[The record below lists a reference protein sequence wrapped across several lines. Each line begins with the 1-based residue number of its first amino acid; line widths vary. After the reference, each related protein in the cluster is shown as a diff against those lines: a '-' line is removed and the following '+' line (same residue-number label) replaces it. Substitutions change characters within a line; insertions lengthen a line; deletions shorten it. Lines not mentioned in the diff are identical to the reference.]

1 MSLWSAHH
9 VPLVDSVLHPTDFS
23 SASDTAFAHALAI
36 ALIRKTKFTLLH
48 VGAGKQQWTH
58 FPAVRST
65 LERWGL
71 LEKGSPQAAVFD
83 QLAVRVR
90 KMVLASDKP
99 SVAILEYLE
108 KHPADLL
115 VLATEG
121 REGLPRWIRPSVGEH
136 LARKSKTMSLFV
148 PQSVPGFVSLADG
161 RISLRRILIPVD
173 FHPDPAPAIE
183 YATRAAR
190 FMGEPVEIILLHVG
204 DRMPSIAPPEC
215 EMCSWKRMEVGGD
228 VVEGIIDV
236 AREHSANLVVMATAG
251 HQGFLDMLRGSV
263 TEQVLRRAPCPLLA
277 VPPI

>member
-1 MSLWSAHH
+1 MSLWPAHP
-9 VPLVDSVLHPTDFS
+9 VPFVDSVLHPTDFS

-36 ALIRKTKFTLLH
+36 ALIRKTKFTILH
-48 VGAGKQQWTH
+48 VGAEKQQWTN

-71 LEKGSPQAAVFD
+71 LEKGSPRASVFD
-83 QLAVRVR
+83 ELRIRVT
-90 KMVLASDKP
+90 KQMVASDRP
-99 SVAILEYLE
+99 LVAILEYLE
-108 KHPADLL
+108 RHPTDLL

-121 REGLPRWIRPSVGEH
+121 REGLPRWIRSSVGER

-161 RISLRRILIPVD
+161 KISLRRILIPVD

-204 DRMPSIAPPEC
+204 DRMPSIALPEC
-215 EMCSWKRMEVGGD
+215 ETCSWKRMEVRGD
-228 VVEGIIDV
+228 VVEGIIDI

-251 HQGFLDMLRGSV
+251 HQGFLDMVRGSV

>member
-1 MSLWSAHH
+1 MNLWPAHP
-9 VPLVDSVLHPTDFS
+9 VPFVDSVLHPTDFS

-36 ALIRKTKFTLLH
+36 ALIRKTKFTILH

-65 LERWGL
+65 LDRWGL

-83 QLAVRVR
+83 QLAVRVT

-161 RISLRRILIPVD
+161 RVSFRRILIPVD
-173 FHPDPAPAIE
+173 SHPDPAPAIE

-204 DRMPSIAPPEC
+204 DRMPSIVPPEC
-215 EMCSWKRMEVGGD
+215 ETCSWKRMEVGGD
-228 VVEGIIDV
+228 VVEGIIDI